1 MIHKKITIDISFKS
15 YLLAALVFFSILF
28 FKNVANILVLLFI
41 SFLVAV
47 AIGPLINFLESKKI
61 PRGASAFLI
70 LLTIFSG
77 LVYLAVSL
85 ISPLVNQTVSFIQ
98 QLPPLIERLAPYN
111 IDLSSVIMPQ
121 INSAPSNV
129 VKIAIGTFSGALA
142 LFTLV
147 VISYYLIQER
157 PFFKKNLTALLD
169 SEKAEKYLHALEQ
182 LETGLGHWVRGEI
195 LLMVLVGLLNYVGF
209 LLIGLPSAI
218 PLAVIAGALEL
229 VPNIGPTIAA
239 VPAIIVGLS
248 LSPTHALLTAGLAI
262 LIQQLENNLIVPKIM
277 QKAVGLHPVITIL
290 VLSIGFRLG
299 GPLLA
304 VLALPLVL
312 SLRVV
317 YSHLHSPE
325 KKEIEKEIKEELSL

>member
-15 YLLAALVFFSILF
+15 YLLAALVFFTIIF
-28 FKNVANILVLLFI
+28 FRNVANILTLLFI
-41 SFLVAV
+41 SFLIAV
-47 AIGPLINFLESKKI
+47 AINPLINFLESKRI
-61 PRGASAFLI
+61 PRGLSAFIVLFG
-70 LLTIFSG
+70 IFSG
-77 LVYLAVSL
+77 LIYLAVSL
-85 ISPLVNQTVSFIQ
+85 ITPLVDQTISFIQ
-98 QLPPLIERLAPYN
+98 QFPLLIERLAPYQ
-111 IDLSSVIMPQ
+111 IDLSSVILPQ
-121 INSAPSNV
+121 INSAPGNV
-129 VKIAIGTFSGALA
+129 VKIAVGTFSGALA

-157 PFFKKNLTALLD
+157 PHLKKNLTSLLD
-169 SEKAEKYLHALEQ
+169 SSKAEKYLHAIELLESK
-182 LETGLGHWVRGEI
+182 LGHWVRGEL
-195 LLMVLVGLLNYVGF
+195 LLMILVGLLNYVGF
-209 LLIGLPSAI
+209 VLIGLPSAI

-229 VPNIGPTIAA
+229 VPNIGPTVAA

-248 LSPTHALLTAGLAI
+248 ISPTHALLTAGLAI
-262 LIQQLENNLIVPKIM
+262 LIQQLENNVIVPKIM

-317 YSHLHSPE
+317 YSHLHSPQ
-325 KKEIEKEIKEELSL
+325 KREIENEIKEGLSL